1 LGLEICAQERSLIS
15 SPAACLFFLNGGIEL
30 HRSVVNDG
38 QAFFLKP
45 IILLDRLTALDK
57 DGTNIVLT
65 QLNGIGLGKI
75 AHDWT
80 KRLMKSCFSDQQG
93 IQRWVCHA
101 ILVNEFIPLL
111 TLRQALAD
119 P

>member
-1 LGLEICAQERSLIS
+1 LIS

-45 IILLDRLTALDK
+45 TILLDRLTALDK

-75 AHDWT
+75 ANDWT
-80 KRLMKSCFSDQQG
+80 KQLMKSCFSDRSQG

-101 ILVNEFIPLL
+101 IHVNKFIPLL